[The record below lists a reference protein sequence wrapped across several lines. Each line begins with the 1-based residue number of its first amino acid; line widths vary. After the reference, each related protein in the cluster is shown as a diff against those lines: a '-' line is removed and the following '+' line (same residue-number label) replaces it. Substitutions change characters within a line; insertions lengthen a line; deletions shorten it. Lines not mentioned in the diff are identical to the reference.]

1 MLLLCGFKKS
11 LGKKVTTFC
20 SDMRVPTFSVNRMST
35 QQVPFISNPNGIC
48 NQ

>member
-20 SDMRVPTFSVNRMST
+20 IDMRVPTLGYGTV
-35 QQVPFISNPNGIC
+35 
-48 NQ
+48 